1 VSCLACD
8 VTAGRVA
15 APGGAI
21 VETAHWVV
29 DHCVGPLGV
38 GTLIVRPRRHVL
50 RVGELFAEEARELGP
65 LLQRVAAAVDEL
77 AAPSQVYVSLWSH
90 EGREPGHV
98 HFVVQPVTHELMERY
113 DAFGPRLQS
122 AMFERGELPDPAD
135 AAAFAECAREL
146 LARMS

>member
-15 APGGAI
+15 APGGVI

-50 RVGELFAEEARELGP
+50 RAGELSDEEARELGP
-65 LLQRVAAAVDEL
+65 LLQLVAAAIDEL

-98 HFVVQPVTHELMERY
+98 HFVVQPVTRQAMEEH
-113 DAFGPRLQS
+113 DAHGPRLQA
-122 AMFERGELPDPAD
+122 AMFERGELPDPQ
-135 AAAFAECAREL
+135 AAASFAARAREL
-146 LARMS
+146 LAWKP